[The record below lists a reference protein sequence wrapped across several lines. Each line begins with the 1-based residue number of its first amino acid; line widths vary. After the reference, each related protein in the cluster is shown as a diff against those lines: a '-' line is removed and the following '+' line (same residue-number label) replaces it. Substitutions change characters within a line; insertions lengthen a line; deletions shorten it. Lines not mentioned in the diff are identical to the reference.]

1 MPLHTANALILRTYK
16 LAEADSIVVFLTD
29 DRGKRRGVARGARR
43 LKSKFSGGLEPLTKA
58 RVAYFERETRDL
70 VHLNYVDPV
79 SSPLLS
85 RHADVLIHVGYFAE
99 LLDEWTPEA
108 DPDDRVFRLG
118 ASVVQAL
125 FADVPVR
132 CLARYFE
139 YWLLKLQGVF
149 PSLLACQGCGSDI
162 SDRGASLS
170 FSQGGLR
177 CGRCSPREEGTE
189 LSGEAL
195 MFLRSAASVPPRELI
210 KVVLSNAAN
219 RELASA
225 HQRLISSYLGK
236 KLKSVDVL
244 REFMRDE

>member
-16 LAEADSIVVFLTD
+16 LAEADLIVVFLTD
-29 DRGKRRGVARGARR
+29 DRGKRRGVAKGARR
-43 LKSKFSGGLEPLTKA
+43 LRSNFSGGLEPLTKA

-79 SSPLLS
+79 CSPLS
-85 RHADVLIHVGYFAE
+85 YRHADVLIHVGYFAE

-125 FADVPVR
+125 SADVPVR

-139 YWLLKLQGVF
+139 YWLLKLQGIF
-149 PSLLACQGCGSDI
+149 PSLLSCQGCGNDI
-162 SDRGASLS
+162 SDGGARLS
-170 FSQGGLR
+170 FRQGGLR
-177 CGRCSPREEGTE
+177 CARCSRGEEGAE
-189 LSGEAL
+189 LSSEAL
-195 MFLRSAASVPPRELI
+195 MFLRTAVSVPPSELM
-210 KVVLSNAAN
+210 KVGLSSAAN

-225 HQRLISSYLGK
+225 HQRLISGYLGK

-244 REFMRDE
+244 REFMLDE